1 MRNQKLLT
9 ILFVL
14 SAILIFKNFV
24 SSEIDNYYTLQSQ
37 IKDARADY
45 DIYQK
50 IENSLISKEI
60 INDAIMNKLEKLKLI
75 LPINFNED
83 FYIESISSLVRS
95 SGLLLESVDINQD
108 SVSSGSELQDI
119 VISLNLSGPYSD
131 FINFLKSIRNNIT
144 PLEISEFSIDS
155 SGIVDGANSFKYG
168 VKILTRI
175 AL

>member
-9 ILFVL
+9 ILFL
-14 SAILIFKNFV
+14 LLTILIFKNFV
-24 SSEIDNYYTLQSQ
+24 SPEIDNYYTLQSQ
-37 IKDARADY
+37 IKDARAEY

-50 IENSLISKEI
+50 IENSLTSKEI
-60 INDAIMNKLEKLKLI
+60 INDTIMNRWEKLKLI

-95 SGLLLESVDINQD
+95 SGLLLESVDVNQD

-119 VISLNLSGPYSD
+119 VISLNLIGPYSD
-131 FINFLKSIRNNIT
+131 FINFLKSVRNNIT
-144 PLEISEFSIDS
+144 PFEILEFSIDS
-155 SGIVDGANSFKYG
+155 SGKVDGANSFKYG